1 MSLLARIQAD
11 ALAARKAREIDTA
24 TLLVTLYAEAAKVG
38 KDKANRDSTDSEV
51 LAVVRKFVSNNDDTL
66 RALWTPEKLDT
77 NVERAARRD
86 KLQLEQSVLSAY
98 LPTET
103 PLAEIEAAVTELV
116 ATLPDRSP
124 KQQGV
129 LMKTLTARFG
139 DALNKQT
146 AAAVARKALT

>member
-1 MSLLARIQAD
+1 MSLLARLQAD
-11 ALAARKAREIDTA
+11 ALAARKARDTDTA

-66 RALWTPEKLDT
+66 RALMTPETLDT
-77 NVERAARRD
+77 NAGRVARRD
-86 KLQLEQSVLSAY
+86 KLQLEQAVLRTY

-103 PLAEIEAAVTELV
+103 PLAEIEAAVAELV

-129 LMKTLTARFG
+129 LMKTLATRFG
-139 DALNKQT
+139 EALNKQT
-146 AAAVARKALT
+146 AATVARKALT